1 MGYSYSLSQKRPLS
15 WIATKYREFLH
26 KRLVLIVL
34 AQVSWIFLHAQTNW
48 AILGFWANERVLGKD
63 LQFVA
68 VSVVC
73 DRNQSFFS
81 SFVAKQCENYYG
93 ITLIRFLR
101 IVGFDLD
108 NFKFFYLVMTCTTIL
123 ITSLIF
129 YRYTSE
135 LSSFKKIS
143 WFFIV
148 FGPFYLLLIHRGN
161 IDQVIFDCL
170 VISFY
175 LHSKNKT
182 KLLLYALVFCALI
195 KFYTFPLLL
204 IYAYYYAKRS
214 VFTWVLTIAVTV
226 EIAREVQQI
235 DFLPIRNISSSFG
248 LSIFMDYYFML
259 DQISSALKIV
269 FVLIIIAATWKVISF
284 TLKENAWSFKNAPS
298 HSMGEFFI
306 LQHLVCYVAFLNYDW
321 RLIFVIFSFF
331 ISSHKIT
338 DSKRSTI
345 YFALALVVSW
355 SSSGFNQ
362 IALFGDVL
370 LYLLF
375 VFLSVKFCA
384 SLFGYASGLY
394 REKKRI

>member
-1 MGYSYSLSQKRPLS
+1 VGYSCSLSQKLPLT
-15 WIATKYREFLH
+15 WMAKKYKEFLD

-34 AQVSWIFLHAQTNW
+34 AQVSWILLHAQTNW

-68 VSVVC
+68 ASVVC

-81 SFVAKQCENYYG
+81 SFVAEQCENYYG

-108 NFKFFYLVMTCTTIL
+108 NFKFFYLVITCTTIL
-123 ITSLIF
+123 ITSLVF
-129 YRYTSE
+129 NRYTSG
-135 LSSFKKIS
+135 LSLFKKIS
-143 WFFIV
+143 WFLIV

-175 LHSKNKT
+175 LYSKNKT

-195 KFYTFPLLL
+195 KFYTLPLLL
-204 IYAYYYAKRS
+204 IYACCYAKRS
-214 VFTWVLTIAVTV
+214 VFTWVLAIGVTV
-226 EIAREVQQI
+226 EITREVQQI

-284 TLKENAWSFKNAPS
+284 TLKENTWSFKNTPS
-298 HSMGEFFI
+298 HSMGNFFI
-306 LQHLVCYVAFLNYDW
+306 LQHLVCYIAFLNYDW
-321 RLIFVIFSFF
+321 RLIFVIYSFF
-331 ISSHKIT
+331 ISSHKII
-338 DSKRSTI
+338 DGRRLTI
-345 YFALALVVSW
+345 YFAISLVVSW

-375 VFLSVKFCA
+375 VFLSVKFCV
-384 SLFGYASGLY
+384 SLYSHASGLY